1 MILYALR
8 CAAGHEFEGWFRDG
22 QTYDAQSAAG
32 EIACPACGSNSV
44 SKALMAPR
52 LGRSSKSEPEPPA
65 PAPMPASAPEPPPEP
80 DAKAANID
88 PAQMRLLL
96 RELRR
101 HVEQNCDYVGDKFAE
116 EARRIH
122 YGEADPH
129 AIYGESTPE
138 EAEALADEGI
148 EVGRIPWLPLN
159 DA

>member
-8 CAAGHEFEGWFRDG
+8 CAAGHEFEGWFRNG

-32 EIACPACGSNSV
+32 EVACPACGSNAV

-52 LGRSSKSEPEPPA
+52 LGRSSKPESEPQA
-65 PAPMPASAPEPPPEP
+65 PVAVPEPRPEP
-80 DAKAANID
+80 DAKTANID
-88 PAQMRLLL
+88 PAQMRRFL

-101 HVEQNCDYVGDKFAE
+101 HVEQSCDYVGDKFAE

-148 EVGRIPWLPLN
+148 DVARIPWVPIN

>member
-22 QTYDAQSAAG
+22 KPSAAQTAAG

-52 LGRSSKSEPEPPA
+52 LGRSSKSEAEPPSA
-65 PAPMPASAPEPPPEP
+65 PAPMPAPELPPEP

-96 RELRR
+96 RELR
-101 HVEQNCDYVGDKFAE
+101 
-116 EARRIH
+116 
-122 YGEADPH
+122 
-129 AIYGESTPE
+129 
-138 EAEALADEGI
+138 
-148 EVGRIPWLPLN
+148 
-159 DA
+159 

>member
-22 QTYDAQSAAG
+22 RTYDAQSAAG

-52 LGRSSKSEPEPPA
+52 LGRSSKSEPEPAAPVPA
-65 PAPMPASAPEPPPEP
+65 AAPSSAPEPQPELE
-80 DAKAANID
+80 AKAANID
-88 PAQMRLLL
+88 PARLRRMF

-101 HVEQNCDYVGDKFAE
+101 QVEQNCDYVGDKFAE

-122 YGEADPH
+122 Y
-129 AIYGESTPE
+129 
-138 EAEALADEGI
+138 
-148 EVGRIPWLPLN
+148 
-159 DA
+159 

>member
-32 EIACPACGSNSV
+32 EIACPVCGSNSV
-44 SKALMAPR
+44 AKALMAPR
-52 LGRSSKSEPEPPA
+52 LGRSSKSEPAPPT
-65 PAPMPASAPEPPPEP
+65 PVPAPEPRPEP
-80 DAKAANID
+80 DAKAAHID
-88 PAQMRLLL
+88 PAQIRRLL

-101 HVEQNCDYVGDKFAE
+101 HVEQNCNYVGDKFAE

-122 YGEADPH
+122 YGEVDPH

-148 EVGRIPWLPLN
+148 EVARIPWVPVN